1 MFFVLD
7 MEKLLLI
14 GVFAALLL
22 GPEKLPKYAESLAR
36 FVKRARQWI
45 DGAKERVKEEMGDD
59 YDDIEW
65 RKLDPRQYD
74 PRRIIREALIDD
86 APVATVTAAGV
97 AGAVTTAA
105 TPTPPRAFDPDAPVP
120 FDAEAT

>member
-1 MFFVLD
+1 MFFGLD

-22 GPEKLPKYAESLAR
+22 GPEKLPKYAEMLAR
-36 FVKRARQWI
+36 FVRRARGWL

-74 PRRIIREALIDD
+74 PRRIIRDALIDD
-86 APVATVTAAGV
+86 APVATVKAVSAA
-97 AGAVTTAA
+97 AAVTAVAA
-105 TPTPPRAFDPDAPVP
+105 PTPRPFDPDAPVP

>member
-1 MFFVLD
+1 MFFGLD

-22 GPEKLPKYAESLAR
+22 GPEKLPKYAEMLAR
-36 FVKRARQWI
+36 FTRRAREWVN
-45 DGAKERVKEEMGDD
+45 GARDRVKEEMGED

-74 PRRIIREALIDD
+74 PRRIIRDALIDD
-86 APVATVTAAGV
+86 APVATVQAAGV
-97 AGAVTTAA
+97 AAAVTATAA
-105 TPTPPRAFDPDAPVP
+105 TPMRTFDPNAPVP
-120 FDAEAT
+120 FDSEAT